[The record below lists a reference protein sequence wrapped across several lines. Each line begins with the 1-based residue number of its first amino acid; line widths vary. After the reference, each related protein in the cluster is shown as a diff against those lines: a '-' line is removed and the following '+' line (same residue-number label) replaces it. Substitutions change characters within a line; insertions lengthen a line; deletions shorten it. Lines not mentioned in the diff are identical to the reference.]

1 MLDRMSEDVDY
12 KLVPTPET
20 MVLSNGK
27 RRAALGDFAKAAID
41 ALQAGRFGQGSVERR
56 SRNANAY
63 TRLDVSYESA
73 FSKPAALRG
82 HLLVEFN
89 HSPLRLEPD
98 KRLVGLLLDKLALGA
113 YTDPFEVECI
123 ALQEALTEK
132 LVSFPRRLSML
143 LARHSDPARALGC
156 EADGDSSLVRHL
168 YDARRLL
175 QVHPELAEDGA
186 GLAKLVDAAVRQD
199 MAAFAN
205 QHPEFVADPGLELLL
220 AMKFAKASPDL
231 AAQFDAFV
239 SDQTQFTLAGCS
251 WRAPAH
257 RIGRW

>member
-1 MLDRMSEDVDY
+1 MSEDVDY

-73 FSKPAALRG
+73 FPKPAALRG

-98 KRLVGLLLDKLALGA
+98 KRLVAPAARQVG
-113 YTDPFEVECI
+113 
-123 ALQEALTEK
+123 
-132 LVSFPRRLSML
+132 SRRL
-143 LARHSDPARALGC
+143 RRPVRGRVHRPARSL
-156 EADGDSSLVRHL
+156 DGKNR
-168 YDARRLL
+168 
-175 QVHPELAEDGA
+175 
-186 GLAKLVDAAVRQD
+186 GLSAPTLDAA
-199 MAAFAN
+199 
-205 QHPEFVADPGLELLL
+205 G
-220 AMKFAKASPDL
+220 
-231 AAQFDAFV
+231 
-239 SDQTQFTLAGCS
+239 
-251 WRAPAH
+251 
-257 RIGRW
+257 